1 MSEKTPSASPVRR
14 EEANGSATTPV
25 ILLID
30 DDQNLHDL
38 CRHYMIAAGY
48 HLLSAFDGT
57 TGLDL
62 LRTNRVDLVLLD
74 YMLPDSD
81 GYTLFQTILT
91 TPELASRDLPVI
103 MLTVMRENVSRRQEL
118 LEHGLSMYL
127 EKPFGAPELVKV
139 IDNVLA
145 THARHALEHE
155 ALPAREENSKSPLNL
170 PLREARQKWL
180 HQFERQ
186 YLVELLK
193 TYNGNISRVA
203 RRAGVHRMTIYR
215 MLKHYDIAIASRRTE
230 A

>member
-1 MSEKTPSASPVRR
+1 MSEKTPSALPVRR

-57 TGLDL
+57 TGLDF
-62 LRTNRVDLVLLD
+62 LRTHRVDLVLLD

-81 GYTLFQTILT
+81 GYKLFQEIQTA
-91 TPELASRDLPVI
+91 PELAARDLPVI
-103 MLTVMRENVSRRQEL
+103 MLTVMRENLSRRQEL
-118 LEHGLSMYL
+118 LEQGLAMYL
-127 EKPFGAPELVKV
+127 EKPFGAPELIKV

-145 THARHALEHE
+145 THARHTLDHE
-155 ALPAREENSKSPLNL
+155 NPPAKEENHKSPLNL

-186 YLVELLK
+186 YLVDLLK

-215 MLKHYDIAIASRRTE
+215 MLKHYGIAIASRRSET
-230 A
+230 